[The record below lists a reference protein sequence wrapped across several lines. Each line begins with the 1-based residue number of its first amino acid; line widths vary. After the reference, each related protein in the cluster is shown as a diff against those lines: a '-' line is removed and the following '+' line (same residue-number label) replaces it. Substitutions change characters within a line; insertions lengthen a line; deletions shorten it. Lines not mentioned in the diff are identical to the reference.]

1 MSFDPV
7 AVASAAADASGAV
20 IRAHFRARIDV
31 DIKADASPVTLAD
44 RGAEAAI
51 RRVLAEH
58 CPDHAVIGEEMG
70 GKAGGRFT
78 WVIDP
83 IDGTRA
89 FITGRPVFATLIAL
103 LEHGRPVLG
112 LIDQP
117 VLGERWLAHE
127 GVLRFSGPHGGAP
140 GTRAVASLAEAE
152 LSCTSPEMFTE
163 AQFGGFRRLA
173 GACRRVT
180 YGGDAYGYGLLALG
194 QIDVVAEADLKP
206 WDWSALAPV
215 IEAAGG
221 AMTDW
226 RGAELTLESDGTALA
241 LGNPALL
248 GDAVALLGG

>member
-1 MSFDPV
+1 MRFDPV
-7 AVASAAADASGAV
+7 AVASAAADAAGDV

-51 RRVLAEH
+51 RRVLDQH
-58 CPDHAVIGEEMG
+58 CPDHGVIGEEMG
-70 GKAGGRFT
+70 GQEGGRFT

-127 GVLRFSGPHGGAP
+127 GALSFTGPHGGAP

-152 LSCTSPEMFTE
+152 LSCTSPDMFTE
-163 AQFGGFRRLA
+163 VQLGRFRRLA

-194 QIDVVAEADLKP
+194 QIDVIAEADLKP

>member
-1 MSFDPV
+1 MRFDPV
-7 AVASAAADASGAV
+7 AVASAAADAAGDV

-31 DIKADASPVTLAD
+31 DTKADASPVTLAD

-51 RRVLAEH
+51 RRVLDQY

-70 GKAGGRFT
+70 GKEGGRFT

-103 LEHGRPVLG
+103 LEHGRPILG

-127 GVLRFSGPHGGAP
+127 GELRFSGPHGGAP
-140 GTRAVASLAEAE
+140 GTRIVASLAEAE
-152 LSCTSPEMFTE
+152 LSCTSPDMFTE
-163 AQFGGFRRLA
+163 PQFGRFRRLA

-194 QIDVVAEADLKP
+194 QIDVIAEADLKP

-226 RGAELTLESDGTALA
+226 RGAPLTLESDGTALA